1 MYKIIITNS
10 DQIEEGVLTDCLM
23 LGRIAPEDKTDYIII
38 KDRYVSRQQLRLTVC
53 SEGIQINNIG
63 SAEAK
68 LQTGQIIA
76 KGATAIIQVPTTIEL
91 GRTTVKLGMNIDLPS
106 GNRNVATISAPVL
119 SSRTEVQAT
128 VMLANDSTPEGAQI
142 ANWLESILSVQRSA
156 AGSPEFYQE
165 TADVVVKSIGL
176 DHGMVLLLSK
186 HGWASVS
193 ESSAEVV
200 DDLTF
205 SRSVLEQMR
214 TESRTFYEPISELD
228 SPQSLANVD
237 SVVASPVFGSD
248 GVVIGAVYGAR
259 EQTAA
264 DGGAGITPLEAQ
276 VMQLLAC
283 SVSTGL
289 ARIEREAKVTRLRM
303 QFEEFV
309 SPELASELERNPS
322 FLDGQQRFISCLFA
336 DLRNFS
342 AISETMGAE
351 GIYAMMRDVMDV
363 LTQCVLDTG
372 GAIINYAG
380 DGMAAMWNAPLDQA
394 DHAQRACRAA
404 LSMQTAMPDLN
415 SKWANRA
422 GMPLK
427 VGIGINSGEALVG
440 NAGSR
445 HRIKYGPMG
454 HSVNLASRVEGA
466 TKQLGV
472 PILITDSSEAL
483 LGDEFLV
490 REVCQVRVVGI
501 KQPATVF
508 ELQDLQ
514 VHMQWRRNKEV
525 YEDAL
530 ACFRDREFS
539 ECISMLERVME
550 TTGFIDDRPSLL
562 LSLWAHEARE
572 GDLENFDP
580 VYKLDGK

>member
-1 MYKIIITNS
+1 MYKILITNS
-10 DQIEEGVLTDCLM
+10 EQVEEGVLSGSMT
-23 LGRIAPEDKTDYIII
+23 LGRIAPEDNSEHIII
-38 KDRYVSRQQLRLTVC
+38 KDRYVSRQQMRLTVC
-53 SEGIQINNIG
+53 DEGIQVSNIG

-68 LQTGQIIA
+68 LQSGQVIA
-76 KGATAIIQVPTTIEL
+76 TGATVIVQVPTTIGL
-91 GRTTVKLGMNIDLPS
+91 GRTTVKLGMNIELPEGS
-106 GNRNVATISAPVL
+106 RNVATISAPIF
-119 SSRTEVQAT
+119 SSVAGTQAT
-128 VMLANDSTPEGAQI
+128 VVLSGDTTPEGATI
-142 ANWLESILSVQRSA
+142 ANWLESILSVQQAA

-165 TADVVVKSIGL
+165 TADAVVKSIGL
-176 DHGMVLLLSK
+176 DHGMVLLLDK
-186 HGWASVS
+186 HGWRSMA
-193 ESSAEVV
+193 ESSHEAV
-200 DDLTF
+200 DDLKF
-205 SRSVLEQMR
+205 SRSVLQRMQ
-214 TESRTFYEPISELD
+214 TEARTFYEPVSEMD

-248 GVVIGAVYGAR
+248 GEVIGSVYGAR
-259 EQTAA
+259 EQMDT
-264 DGGAGITPLEAQ
+264 GSAGITPLEAQ

-283 SVSTGL
+283 SVSAGL
-289 ARIEREAKVTRLRM
+289 ARIEREAKVARLRI

-309 SPELASELERNPS
+309 SPELASELERDPT
-322 FLDGQQRFISCLFA
+322 FLEGQQRFISCLFA

-351 GIYAMMRDVMDV
+351 GIYAMMRDVMDA
-363 LTQCVLDTG
+363 LTQCVLDAG

-404 LSMQTAMPDLN
+404 LAMQAAMPALN
-415 SKWANRA
+415 DKWAERA

-472 PILITDSSEAL
+472 SILITDSSQEL
-483 LGDEFLV
+483 IGDEFLL

-514 VHMQWRRNKEV
+514 VAAQWRRNKEV
-525 YEDAL
+525 YESAL
-530 ACFRDREFS
+530 ACFCDRQFT
-539 ECISMLERVME
+539 ECIAMLERVME

-562 LSLWAHEARE
+562 LSLWAHEGIEADPE
-572 GDLENFDP
+572 KFDF
-580 VYKLDGK
+580 VYNLDTK

>member
-303 QFEEFV
+303 QFEDFV

>member
-1 MYKIIITNS
+1 MYKVLITNS
-10 DQIEEGVLTDCLM
+10 EQVEEAVLRESM
-23 LGRIAPEDKTDYIII
+23 ILGRIAPEDNSDHIII
-38 KDRYVSRQQLRLTVC
+38 KDRYVSRQQMRLSVC
-53 SEGIQINNIG
+53 DGGIEVSNIG

-68 LQTGQIIA
+68 LQSGQIIA
-76 KGATAIIQVPTTIEL
+76 TGATAIVQVPATIGL
-91 GRTTVKLGMNIDLPS
+91 GRTTIKMGMNIEFPE
-106 GNRNVATISAPVL
+106 GNRNVATISAPVMSITAEHQATIML
-119 SSRTEVQAT
+119 SSG
-128 VMLANDSTPEGAQI
+128 STPEGSTI
-142 ANWLESILSVQRSA
+142 ANWLESILSVQQSA

-165 TADVVVKSIGL
+165 TADAIVKSIGL
-176 DHGMVLLLSK
+176 DHGMVLMFDT
-186 HGWASVS
+186 HGWRSVA
-193 ESSAEVV
+193 ESSLEPV

-205 SRSVLEQMR
+205 SQSVLHRMQ
-214 TESRTFYEPISELD
+214 TEARTFYEPVSEMD

-248 GVVIGAVYGAR
+248 GQVIGSVYGAR
-259 EQTAA
+259 EQMHN
-264 DGGAGITPLEAQ
+264 GGVGVTPLEAQ

-283 SVSTGL
+283 SVSAGL
-289 ARIEREAKVTRLRM
+289 ARIEREAKVARLRI

-309 SPELASELERNPS
+309 SPELASELERDPT

-351 GIYAMMRDVMDV
+351 GIYAMMRDVMDA
-363 LTQCVLDTG
+363 LTQCVLDAG

-404 LSMQTAMPDLN
+404 LSMQAAMPLLN
-415 SKWANRA
+415 DKWAERA

-454 HSVNLASRVEGA
+454 HTVNLASRVEGA

-472 PILITDSSEAL
+472 SILITDSSEKL
-483 LGDEFLV
+483 IGDEFIL

-501 KQPATVF
+501 QQPATVF
-508 ELQDLQ
+508 ELQDSQ
-514 VHMQWRRNKEV
+514 VKEQWRRNKEV
-525 YEDAL
+525 YESAL
-530 ACFRDREFS
+530 ACFCKRQFV
-539 ECISMLERVME
+539 ECIAMLERVME

-562 LSLWAHEARE
+562 LSLWAQE
-572 GDLENFDP
+572 GMDGDPDKFNP
-580 VYKLDGK
+580 VYNLDAK

>member
-1 MYKIIITNS
+1 MYKVLITNS
-10 DQIEEGVLTDCLM
+10 EQVEEGVLSESMM
-23 LGRIAPEDKTDYIII
+23 LGRIAPEDESEYIII
-38 KDRYVSRQQLRLTVC
+38 KDRYVSRQQMRLTVC
-53 SEGIQINNIG
+53 DGGIQVSNIG

-68 LQTGQIIA
+68 LQTGQVIA
-76 KGATAIIQVPTTIEL
+76 QGATAIIQVPTTIGL
-91 GRTTVKLGMNIDLPS
+91 GRTTVRLGMNVELPEGS
-106 GNRNVATISAPVL
+106 RTVATISAPIL
-119 SSRTEVQAT
+119 SSIAEDQAT
-128 VMLANDSTPEGAQI
+128 VMFSAGGTPEGATI
-142 ANWLESILSVQRSA
+142 ANWLESILSVQQSA

-165 TADVVVKSIGL
+165 TADAVVKSIGL
-176 DHGMVLLLSK
+176 DHGMVLLLDK
-186 HGWASVS
+186 HGWRSVA
-193 ESSAEVV
+193 ESSKEPV
-200 DDLTF
+200 DELTF
-205 SRSVLEQMR
+205 SRSVLNRMK
-214 TESRTFYEPISELD
+214 TEARTFYEPVSEMD

-248 GVVIGAVYGAR
+248 GEVIGSVYGAR
-259 EQTAA
+259 EQMDT
-264 DGGAGITPLEAQ
+264 GSAGITPLEAQ

-283 SVSTGL
+283 SVSAGL
-289 ARIEREAKVTRLRM
+289 ARIEREAKVARLRI

-309 SPELASELERNPS
+309 SPELAGELERDPT
-322 FLDGQQRFISCLFA
+322 FLEGQQRFITCLFA

-351 GIYAMMRDVMDV
+351 GIYAMMRDVMDA
-363 LTQCVLDTG
+363 LTQCVLDSG

-404 LSMQTAMPDLN
+404 LSIQAAMPALN
-415 SKWANRA
+415 DKWAERA

-445 HRIKYGPMG
+445 HRMKYGPMG

-472 PILITDSSEAL
+472 SILITDSSKEL
-483 LGDEFLV
+483 IGEEFLL

-501 KQPATVF
+501 QQPATVF
-508 ELQDLQ
+508 ELQDMR
-514 VHMQWRRNKEV
+514 VTAQWRRNKEV
-525 YEDAL
+525 YESAL
-530 ACFRDREFS
+530 ACFCKRQFT
-539 ECISMLERVME
+539 ECIAMLERVIE

-562 LSLWAHEARE
+562 LSLWAHAGMESDPE
-572 GDLENFDP
+572 KFDS
-580 VYKLDGK
+580 VYNLDAK

>member
-1 MYKIIITNS
+1 
-10 DQIEEGVLTDCLM
+10 M
-23 LGRIAPEDKTDYIII
+23 LGRIAPKDMSTHIII
-38 KDRYVSRQQLRLTVC
+38 KDRYVSRQQMQLTVC
-53 SEGIQINNIG
+53 DDGIQIKNIG

-68 LQTGQIIA
+68 LQAGQIIG
-76 KGATAIIQVPTTIEL
+76 KGATAIIQVPATISL
-91 GRTTVKLGMNIDLPS
+91 GRTTVRLGVNVALPE

-119 SSRTEVQAT
+119 SITAEHQAT
-128 VMLANDSTPEGAQI
+128 IMFSDGSTPEGSTI
-142 ANWLESILSVQRSA
+142 ANWLESILSVQQSA

-165 TADVVVKSIGL
+165 TADAIVKSIGL
-176 DHGMVLLLSK
+176 DHGMVLLLET
-186 HGWASVS
+186 HGWRVVA
-193 ESSAEVV
+193 ESSLEAV

-205 SRSVLEQMR
+205 SRSVLQRMQ
-214 TESRTFYEPISELD
+214 TEARTFYEPVSEMD

-248 GVVIGAVYGAR
+248 GQVIGSVYGAR
-259 EQTAA
+259 EQMDT
-264 DGGAGITPLEAQ
+264 GGAGVTPLEAQ

-283 SVSTGL
+283 SVSAGL
-289 ARIEREAKVTRLRM
+289 ARIEREAKVARLRI

-309 SPELASELERNPS
+309 SPELASELERDPT

-351 GIYAMMRDVMDV
+351 GIYAMMRDVMDA
-363 LTQCVLDTG
+363 LTQCVLDAG

-380 DGMAAMWNAPLDQA
+380 DGMAAMWNAPLDQT

-404 LSMQTAMPDLN
+404 LSMQAAMPALN
-415 SKWANRA
+415 DKWAERA

-454 HSVNLASRVEGA
+454 HTVNLASRVEGA

-472 PILITDSSEAL
+472 AILITNSSAEL
-483 LGDEFLV
+483 IGDEFML

-501 KQPATVF
+501 QQPATVF

-514 VHMQWRRNKEV
+514 VKPLWIRNKNV

-530 ACFRDREFS
+530 ECYCDRQFT

-562 LSLWAHEARE
+562 LSLWAHEGLE
-572 GDLENFDP
+572 GDPADFDS
-580 VYKLDGK
+580 VYNLDAK

>member
-1 MYKIIITNS
+1 
-10 DQIEEGVLTDCLM
+10 QH
-23 LGRIAPEDKTDYIII
+23 III
-38 KDRYVSRQQLRLTVC
+38 KDRYVSRQQMRLTVC
-53 SEGIQINNIG
+53 DEGIQVSNIG

-68 LQTGQIIA
+68 LQAGQTIA
-76 KGATAIIQVPTTIEL
+76 PGGMAIVQVPTTIGL
-91 GRTTVKLGMNIDLPS
+91 GRTTVKLGMNIELPEGS
-106 GNRNVATISAPVL
+106 RNIATISAPVFNSVVDTPATATL
-119 SSRTEVQAT
+119 SGDT
-128 VMLANDSTPEGAQI
+128 TPEGATI
-142 ANWLESILSVQRSA
+142 ANWLESILTVQQSA

-165 TADVVVKSIGL
+165 TADAVVKSIGL
-176 DHGMVLLLSK
+176 DHGMVLLLDK
-186 HGWASVS
+186 HGWRSVA
-193 ESSAEVV
+193 ESSHKAV
-200 DDLTF
+200 DDLIF
-205 SRSVLEQMR
+205 SRSVLQRMR
-214 TESRTFYEPISELD
+214 QEARTFYEPVSEMD

-248 GVVIGAVYGAR
+248 GEVIGSVYGAR
-259 EQTAA
+259 EQM
-264 DGGAGITPLEAQ
+264 DVGGAGITPLEAQ

-283 SVSTGL
+283 SVSAGL
-289 ARIEREAKVTRLRM
+289 ARIEREAKVARLRI

-309 SPELASELERNPS
+309 SPELASELERDPT
-322 FLDGQQRFISCLFA
+322 FLEGQQRSISCLFA

-351 GIYAMMRDVMDV
+351 GIYAMMRDVMDA
-363 LTQCVLDTG
+363 LTQCVLDAG

-404 LSMQTAMPDLN
+404 LAIQAAMPALN
-415 SKWANRA
+415 DKWAERA

-454 HSVNLASRVEGA
+454 HTVNLASRVEGA

-472 PILITDSSEAL
+472 SILITDRSQQL
-483 LGDEFLV
+483 IGDEFLV

-501 KQPATVF
+501 QQAATVF

-514 VHMQWRRNKEV
+514 VKAQWRRNKEI
-525 YEDAL
+525 YENAL
-530 ACFRDREFS
+530 VCFCNRQFA
-539 ECISMLERVME
+539 ECIAILERVME

-562 LSLWAHEARE
+562 LSLWAHEGLG
-572 GDLENFDP
+572 GDPEKFDP
-580 VYKLDGK
+580 VYNLDAK

>member
-1 MYKIIITNS
+1 MYKILITNA
-10 DQIEEGVLTDCLM
+10 DQVEEGVLNGSMM
-23 LGRIAPEDKTDYIII
+23 LGRIAPEDNSDHIII

-53 SEGIQINNIG
+53 DEGIQVSNIG

-68 LQTGQIIA
+68 LHSGQRIA
-76 KGATAIIQVPTTIEL
+76 KGGTAIIQVPSTIALGKTTI
-91 GRTTVKLGMNIDLPS
+91 KLGMDIKLPEGS
-106 GNRNVATISAPVL
+106 RNVETISAPVL
-119 SSRTEVQAT
+119 SVSTENQGT
-128 VMLANDSTPEGAQI
+128 VILSGTTPEGATI
-142 ANWLESILSVQRSA
+142 ANWLESILIVQQSA

-165 TADVVVKSIGL
+165 TADAVVESIGL
-176 DHGMVLLLSK
+176 DHGMVLLLDK
-186 HGWASVS
+186 HGWRSVA
-193 ESSAEVV
+193 ESSHEAV

-205 SRSVLEQMR
+205 SRSVLQRMQKEA
-214 TESRTFYEPISELD
+214 RTFYEPVSEMD

-248 GVVIGAVYGAR
+248 GEVIGSVYGAR
-259 EQTAA
+259 EQT
-264 DGGAGITPLEAQ
+264 GTGSGGITPLEAQ

-283 SVSTGL
+283 SVSAGL
-289 ARIEREAKVTRLRM
+289 ARIEREAKVARLRI

-309 SPELASELERNPS
+309 SPELASELERDS
-322 FLDGQQRFISCLFA
+322 TFLEGQQRFISCLFA

-351 GIYAMMRDVMDV
+351 GIYAMMRDVMDA
-363 LTQCVLDTG
+363 LTQCVLDSG

-380 DGMAAMWNAPLDQA
+380 DGMAAMWNAPLDQE

-404 LSMQTAMPDLN
+404 LAMQAVMPALN
-415 SKWANRA
+415 DKWAERA

-454 HSVNLASRVEGA
+454 HTVNLASRMEGA

-472 PILITDSSEAL
+472 SILITDSSEEL
-483 LGDEFLV
+483 IGDEFLL

-501 KQPATVF
+501 QQPATVF

-514 VHMQWRRNKEV
+514 VESQWKRHKEV
-525 YEDAL
+525 YESAL
-530 ACFRDREFS
+530 ACFCDRQFT
-539 ECISMLERVME
+539 ECIGMLERVME
-550 TTGFIDDRPSLL
+550 TTGYIDDRPSLL
-562 LSLWAHEARE
+562 LSLWAHEAIE
-572 GDLENFDP
+572 VDPEKFDS
-580 VYKLDGK
+580 VYNLDAK

>member
-1 MYKIIITNS
+1 MYKVIITNS
-10 DQIEEGVLTDCLM
+10 EQVEEGVLSESMT
-23 LGRIAPEDKTDYIII
+23 LGRIAPEDNSDHIII
-38 KDRYVSRQQLRLTVC
+38 KDRYVSRLQMRLAVC
-53 SEGIQINNIG
+53 DEGIQICNIG
-63 SAEAK
+63 SAEAR
-68 LQTGQIIA
+68 LQTGQVIA
-76 KGATAIIQVPTTIEL
+76 KGATAIIQVPTTIAL
-91 GRTTVKLGMNIDLPS
+91 GRTTIKLGMNIELPEGS
-106 GNRNVATISAPVL
+106 RNVETISAPVL
-119 SSRTEVQAT
+119 SSLTDVQET
-128 VMLANDSTPEGAQI
+128 VMFSDGSAPEGAKI
-142 ANWLESILSVQRSA
+142 ANWLESILSVQQSA

-165 TADVVVKSIGL
+165 TADAVVKSIGL
-176 DHGMVLLLSK
+176 DHGMVLLLDK
-186 HGWASVS
+186 HGWASVA
-193 ESSAEVV
+193 ESSREIV
-200 DDLTF
+200 DNLTF
-205 SRSVLEQMR
+205 SRSVLSQMQ
-214 TESRTFYEPISELD
+214 TEARTFYEPVSKMD

-248 GVVIGAVYGAR
+248 GEVIGAVYGAR
-259 EQTAA
+259 EQLDSGA
-264 DGGAGITPLEAQ
+264 AGITPLEAQ

-283 SVSTGL
+283 SVSAGL
-289 ARIEREAKVTRLRM
+289 ARIEREAKVTRLRI

-309 SPELASELERNPS
+309 SPELASELERDPT
-322 FLDGQQRFISCLFA
+322 FLDGQQRFITCLFA

-351 GIYAMMRDVMDV
+351 GIYAMMRDVMDA

-380 DGMAAMWNAPLDQA
+380 DGMAAMWNAPLDQT

-404 LSMQTAMPDLN
+404 LSMQQAMPALN
-415 SKWANRA
+415 AKWADRA

-472 PILITDSSEAL
+472 PILITDSSQEL

-490 REVCQVRVVGI
+490 REVCQVRVIGI
-501 KQPATVF
+501 KQPATVY

-514 VHMQWRRNKEV
+514 VSMQWRRNKEV
-525 YEDAL
+525 YEGAL
-530 ACFRDREFS
+530 KCFCAGKFP
-539 ECISMLERVME
+539 ECIAMLERVME

-562 LSLWAHEARE
+562 LSLWAHEGME
-572 GDLENFDP
+572 VDPKMFDSVYDLDT
-580 VYKLDGK
+580 K

>member
-1 MYKIIITNS
+1 MYKITITNS
-10 DQIEEGVLTDCLM
+10 EQNEEGVLTECLM
-23 LGRIAPEDKTDYIII
+23 LGRIAPEDNSDYIII
-38 KDRYVSRQQLRLTVC
+38 KDRYVSRQQLRLTAC

-63 SAEAK
+63 SAEAR
-68 LQTGQIIA
+68 LQTGQVIA
-76 KGATAIIQVPTTIEL
+76 RGTTAIIQVPTTIEL

-106 GNRNVATISAPVL
+106 GNRNVATILAPVL
-119 SSRTEVQAT
+119 SSRTEVKAT
-128 VMLANDSTPEGAQI
+128 VMLSDDSTTEGAQI

-176 DHGMVLLLSK
+176 NHGMVLLLNK

-193 ESSAEVV
+193 ESSDGVV

-248 GVVIGAVYGAR
+248 GSVIGAVYGAR
-259 EQTAA
+259 EQTVN
-264 DGGAGITPLEAQ
+264 GGAGITPLEAQ

-289 ARIEREAKVTRLRM
+289 ARIEREAKVTRLRI

-309 SPELASELERNPS
+309 SPELASELERNSS
-322 FLDGQQRFISCLFA
+322 FLDGQQRFITCLFA

-342 AISETMGAE
+342 AISETMGAV
-351 GIYAMMRDVMDV
+351 GIYAMMRDVMDA

-404 LSMQTAMPDLN
+404 LSMQTAMPALN
-415 SKWANRA
+415 TKWADRA

-472 PILITDSSEAL
+472 PILITDSSEEL

-525 YEDAL
+525 YEEAL

-562 LSLWAHEARE
+562 LSLWAHEATE
-572 GDLENFDP
+572 GDLKNFDP
-580 VYKLDGK
+580 VYNLDGK